1 MVPGTVVPG
10 NMTPTPA
17 LKPADPIPPTPT
29 APKAST
35 GLSRADAGS
44 LTIWVPED
52 AKVFVNGHATTSTGS
67 RRQYVSYGLKP
78 GLSYNYEVRAEVIR
92 DGQAIFETRSI
103 MLTAGSRSALAFN
116 FDKSKSDAGLASI
129 W

>member
-1 MVPGTVVPG
+1 MMSPTPAIPPSL
-10 NMTPTPA
+10 TPTPA
-17 LKPADPIPPTPT
+17 TPTPAIPLT
-29 APKAST
+29 PKAST
-35 GLSRADAGS
+35 GLSRSDAGA

-52 AKVFVNGHATTSTGS
+52 AKVFVNGRATTSVGS
-67 RRQYVSYGLKP
+67 RRQYVSFGLKP

-92 DGQAIFETRSI
+92 DGQPLVETRSI

-116 FDKSKSDAGLASI
+116 FDKSKSNVGLASI

>member
-1 MVPGTVVPG
+1 MPKPVEPVPAT
-10 NMTPTPA
+10 
-17 LKPADPIPPTPT
+17 PPT
-29 APKAST
+29 PKAST

-52 AKVFVNGHATTSTGS
+52 AKVFVNGRATTSVGS

-92 DGQAIFETRSI
+92 DGRPLIETRSI

-116 FDKSKSDAGLASI
+116 FDNSKSNVGLASI